1 MINVPT
7 YNTHH
12 AVRNTITEKTD
23 LKLLKDFS
31 YRCLQSMSTI

>member
-12 AVRNTITEKTD
+12 AVRNTITEKID
-23 LKLLKDFS
+23 LKLLKNFS
-31 YRCLQSMSTI
+31 NFVFTMYTNY